1 MDEFESSGG
10 AFGKREEF
18 SKLKQ
23 GGASTKKS
31 TTMVP
36 MPDHCYY
43 SPQLRKLVEE
53 SDAEYRYMYMARY
66 MDTYNWEN
74 FVEASRSTSGDDE
87 DGEACARFR
96 DSKIHRVDGYLKY
109 PTS

>member
-1 MDEFESSGG
+1 MQSPLILFDALDEFESSGE

-53 SDAEYRYMYMARY
+53 SDAEYLESTCTCRSTWHD
-66 MDTYNWEN
+66 MDTFNIQL
-74 FVEASRSTSGDDE
+74 
-87 DGEACARFR
+87 GELCR
-96 DSKIHRVDGYLKY
+96 GE
-109 PTS
+109 